1 MLEFLTVFHAR
12 FANTAMLYFAVVSLW
27 GYFRF
32 FRRQGID
39 PAYWGALVIAE
50 IIVIVEVLI
59 GIYLWANGLAPAR
72 PVHFLYGALIPIMIP
87 AAYLYTRGRAARA
100 ENMIYAT
107 ATLITVGFIIRAIYT
122 AQVIP

>member
-1 MLEFLTVFHAR
+1 MIEFLADIHAR
-12 FANTAMLYFAVVSLW
+12 FATTSMLYFALISLW

-32 FRRQGID
+32 FRRQGLD

-50 IIVIVEVLI
+50 ILVVAEALLGV
-59 GIYLWANGLAPAR
+59 YLWASGLAPAR

-100 ENMIYAT
+100 EIMIYAT
-107 ATLITVGFIIRAIYT
+107 ATIITVGFIIRAVYT
-122 AQVIP
+122 AQVVP